1 MPAPLYY
8 CGVSLVSVVELLK
21 PKPVDYTEVSPN
33 HARLVLEPLERGFGY
48 TLGEA
53 LSGILLK
60 TQSGNAIDAFQ
71 MAGVK
76 DINSSKSDLVENL
89 FDVVMNLKSL
99 GIRTEEPLK
108 EPVWLTIERRGEG
121 EVHAS
126 DITCPDFI
134 SFVDPEARICTL
146 KGAKASLSMKLRVT
160 SGQGYVMTTSEKHL
174 PADSEDVVLIDANYS
189 PIRRYVY
196 EVESARVEQRTDL
209 DRLVINLETDG
220 TVAPEVALM
229 NASNMICGS
238 IDNIIDK
245 EEISE
250 RVIAPVAPPM
260 PDPVLMQL
268 VDDLEL
274 TVRSANCLKAE
285 SIIYIGD
292 LVQRTEVELLK
303 TPNLGKKSLT
313 EIKDILAQR
322 NLSLGMRVAN
332 WPPPGL
338 RVPNK

>member
-1 MPAPLYY
+1 M
-8 CGVSLVSVVELLK
+8 SVVELLK
-21 PKPVDYTEVSPN
+21 PKPVNYNEISPN
-33 HARLVLEPLERGFGY
+33 HARLALEPLERGFGY
-48 TLGEA
+48 TLGVA

-60 TQSGNAIDAFQ
+60 TLSGTAVDAFQ

-76 DINSSKSDLVENL
+76 DINSSKDDLEETL

-99 GIRTEEPLK
+99 AITSKEPLT

-126 DITCPDFI
+126 DIVCPENL

-146 KGAKASLSMKLRVT
+146 KGAKASLSMKLRIT
-160 SGQGYVMTTSEKHL
+160 SGQGYVMTTSDKHV
-174 PADSEDVVLIDANYS
+174 PAESEDVVLIDANYC
-189 PIRRYVY
+189 PIHRFVY

-209 DRLVINLETDG
+209 DKLVLDIETNG

-229 NASNMICGS
+229 NASNLLCDCIG
-238 IDNIIDK
+238 NIVNK

-250 RVIAPVAPPM
+250 RVSAPAAPPM

-285 SIIYIGD
+285 NIIYIGD
-292 LVQRTEVELLK
+292 LVQKTEVELLK
-303 TPNLGKKSLT
+303 TPNLGKKSLN
-313 EIKDILAQR
+313 EIKDVLAQR

-338 RVPNK
+338 RAPNK

>member
-1 MPAPLYY
+1 
-8 CGVSLVSVVELLK
+8 VSVVELLK

-48 TLGEA
+48 TLGVA

-60 TQSGNAIDAFQ
+60 TLSGNAIDAFQ

-89 FDVVMNLKSL
+89 FDVVINLKSL

>member
-1 MPAPLYY
+1 M
-8 CGVSLVSVVELLK
+8 SVVELLK
-21 PKPVDYTEVSPN
+21 PKPVNYNEISPN
-33 HARLVLEPLERGFGY
+33 HARLALEPLERGFGY
-48 TLGEA
+48 TLGVA

-60 TQSGNAIDAFQ
+60 TLSGTAVDAFQ

-76 DINSSKSDLVENL
+76 DINSSKDDLEETL

-99 GIRTEEPLK
+99 AITSKEPLT

-126 DITCPDFI
+126 DIVCPENL

-146 KGAKASLSMKLRVT
+146 KGAKASLSMKLRIT
-160 SGQGYVMTTSEKHL
+160 SGQGYVMTTSDKHV
-174 PADSEDVVLIDANYS
+174 PAESEDVVLIDANYC
-189 PIRRYVY
+189 PIRRFVY

-209 DRLVINLETDG
+209 DKLVLDIETNG

-229 NASNMICGS
+229 NASNLLCDCIG
-238 IDNIIDK
+238 NIVNK

-250 RVIAPVAPPM
+250 RVSAPAAPPM

-292 LVQRTEVELLK
+292 LVQKTEVELLK
-303 TPNLGKKSLT
+303 TPNLGKKSLN
-313 EIKDILAQR
+313 EIKDVLAQR

-332 WPPPGL
+332 WPTVSL
-338 RVPNK
+338 RTK

>member
-1 MPAPLYY
+1 M
-8 CGVSLVSVVELLK
+8 SVVELLK
-21 PKPVDYTEVSPN
+21 PKPVNYTEISPN

-48 TLGEA
+48 TLGVA

-60 TQSGNAIDAFQ
+60 TLSGTAVDAFQ

-76 DINSSKSDLVENL
+76 DVNSSKDDLVESI
-89 FDVVMNLKSL
+89 FEVVMNLKSL
-99 GIRTEEPLK
+99 AIASQEPLT
-108 EPVWLTIERRGEG
+108 EPVWLSIDKRGEG

-126 DITCPDFI
+126 DIVCPENL

-146 KGAKASLSMKLRVT
+146 KGAKASLSMKLRIS
-160 SGQGYVMTTSEKHL
+160 SGQGYVMTTSDKHI
-174 PADSEDVVLIDANYS
+174 PADAENVILIDANYC

-209 DRLVINLETDG
+209 DRLVIDLETNG
-220 TVAPEVALM
+220 TIAPEVALM
-229 NASNMICGS
+229 NASNLICECM
-238 IDNIIDK
+238 DNIIDK

-250 RVIAPVAPPM
+250 RVSAPVAPPM
-260 PDPVLMQL
+260 PDPVLMQP
-268 VDDLEL
+268 VEDLEL

-303 TPNLGKKSLT
+303 TPNLGKKSLN
-313 EIKDILAQR
+313 EIKDVLAQR
-322 NLSLGMRVAN
+322 NMSLGMRVAN

-338 RVPNK
+338 RTSNN

>member
-1 MPAPLYY
+1 M
-8 CGVSLVSVVELLK
+8 SVVELLK
-21 PKPVDYTEVSPN
+21 PKPVNYNEISPN
-33 HARLVLEPLERGFGY
+33 HARLALEPLERGFGY
-48 TLGEA
+48 TLGVA

-60 TQSGNAIDAFQ
+60 TLSGTAVDAFQ

-76 DINSSKSDLVENL
+76 DINSSKDDLEETL

-99 GIRTEEPLK
+99 AITSKEPLT

-126 DITCPDFI
+126 DIVCPENL

-146 KGAKASLSMKLRVT
+146 KGAKASLSMKLRIT
-160 SGQGYVMTTSEKHL
+160 SGQGYVMTTSDKHV
-174 PADSEDVVLIDANYS
+174 PAESEDVVLIDANYC
-189 PIRRYVY
+189 PIRRFVY

-209 DRLVINLETDG
+209 DKLVLDIETNG

-229 NASNMICGS
+229 NASNLLCDCIG
-238 IDNIIDK
+238 NIVNK

-250 RVIAPVAPPM
+250 RVSAPAAPPM

-292 LVQRTEVELLK
+292 LVQKTEVELLK
-303 TPNLGKKSLT
+303 TPNLGKKSLN
-313 EIKDILAQR
+313 EIKDVLAQR

-332 WPPPGL
+332 WPPVSL
-338 RVPNK
+338 STK

>member
-1 MPAPLYY
+1 M
-8 CGVSLVSVVELLK
+8 SVVELLK
-21 PKPVDYTEVSPN
+21 PKPVNYNEISPN
-33 HARLVLEPLERGFGY
+33 HARLALEPLERGFGY
-48 TLGEA
+48 TLGVA

-60 TQSGNAIDAFQ
+60 TLSGTAVDAFQ

-76 DINSSKSDLVENL
+76 DINSSKDDLEETL

-99 GIRTEEPLK
+99 AITSKEPLT

-126 DITCPDFI
+126 DIVCPENL

-146 KGAKASLSMKLRVT
+146 KGAKASLSMKLRIT
-160 SGQGYVMTTSEKHL
+160 SGQGYVMTTSDKHV
-174 PADSEDVVLIDANYS
+174 PAESEDVVLIDANYC
-189 PIRRYVY
+189 PIRRFVY

-209 DRLVINLETDG
+209 DKLVLDIETNG

-229 NASNMICGS
+229 NASNLLCDCIG
-238 IDNIIDK
+238 NIVNK

-250 RVIAPVAPPM
+250 RVSAPAAPPM

-292 LVQRTEVELLK
+292 LVQKTEVELLK
-303 TPNLGKKSLT
+303 TPNLGKKSLN
-313 EIKDILAQR
+313 EIKDVLAQR

-338 RVPNK
+338 RAPNK

>member
-1 MPAPLYY
+1 M
-8 CGVSLVSVVELLK
+8 SVVELLK
-21 PKPVDYTEVSPN
+21 PKPVNYNEISPN
-33 HARLVLEPLERGFGY
+33 HARLALEPLERGFGY
-48 TLGEA
+48 TLGVA

-60 TQSGNAIDAFQ
+60 TLSGTAVDAFQ

-76 DINSSKSDLVENL
+76 DINSSKDDLEETL

-99 GIRTEEPLK
+99 AITSKEPLT

-126 DITCPDFI
+126 DIVCPENL

-146 KGAKASLSMKLRVT
+146 KGAKASLSMKLRIT
-160 SGQGYVMTTSEKHL
+160 SGQGYVMTTSDKHV
-174 PADSEDVVLIDANYS
+174 PAESEDVVLIDANYC
-189 PIRRYVY
+189 PIRRFVY

-209 DRLVINLETDG
+209 DKLVLDIETNG
-220 TVAPEVALM
+220 TVVPEVALM
-229 NASNMICGS
+229 NASNLLCDCIG
-238 IDNIIDK
+238 NIVNK

-250 RVIAPVAPPM
+250 RVSAPAAPPM

-292 LVQRTEVELLK
+292 LVQKTEVELLK
-303 TPNLGKKSLT
+303 TPNLGKKSLN
-313 EIKDILAQR
+313 EIKDVLAQR

-332 WPPPGL
+332 WPPVSL
-338 RVPNK
+338 RTK

>member
-1 MPAPLYY
+1 M
-8 CGVSLVSVVELLK
+8 SVVELLK
-21 PKPVDYTEVSPN
+21 PKPVNYTEISPN

-48 TLGEA
+48 TLGVA

-60 TQSGNAIDAFQ
+60 TLSGTAVDAFQ

-76 DINSSKSDLVENL
+76 DVNSSKDDLVESI
-89 FDVVMNLKSL
+89 FEVVMNLKSL
-99 GIRTEEPLK
+99 AIASQEPLTD
-108 EPVWLTIERRGEG
+108 PVWLSIDKRGEG

-126 DITCPDFI
+126 DIVCPENL

-146 KGAKASLSMKLRVT
+146 KGAKASLSMKLRIS
-160 SGQGYVMTTSEKHL
+160 SGQGYVMTTSDKHI
-174 PADSEDVVLIDANYS
+174 PADAENVILIDANYC

-209 DRLVINLETDG
+209 DRLVIDLETNG
-220 TVAPEVALM
+220 TIAPEVALM
-229 NASNMICGS
+229 NASNLICECM
-238 IDNIIDK
+238 DNIIDK

-250 RVIAPVAPPM
+250 RVSAPVAPPM
-260 PDPVLMQL
+260 PDPVLMQP
-268 VDDLEL
+268 VEDLEL

-303 TPNLGKKSLT
+303 TPNLGKKSLN
-313 EIKDILAQR
+313 EIKDVLAQR

-338 RVPNK
+338 RTSNN

>member
-1 MPAPLYY
+1 M
-8 CGVSLVSVVELLK
+8 SVVELLK
-21 PKPVDYTEVSPN
+21 PKPVNYTEISPN

-48 TLGEA
+48 TLGVA

-60 TQSGNAIDAFQ
+60 TLSGTAVDAFQ

-76 DINSSKSDLVENL
+76 DVNSSKDDLVESI
-89 FDVVMNLKSL
+89 FEVVMNLKSL
-99 GIRTEEPLK
+99 AIASQEPLT
-108 EPVWLTIERRGEG
+108 EPVWLSIDKRGEG

-126 DITCPDFI
+126 DIVCPENL

-146 KGAKASLSMKLRVT
+146 KGAKASLSMKLRIS
-160 SGQGYVMTTSEKHL
+160 SGQGYVMTTSDKHI
-174 PADSEDVVLIDANYS
+174 PADAENVILIDANYC

-196 EVESARVEQRTDL
+196 EVESASVEQRTDL
-209 DRLVINLETDG
+209 DRLVIDLETNG
-220 TVAPEVALM
+220 TIAPEVALM
-229 NASNMICGS
+229 NASNLICECM
-238 IDNIIDK
+238 DNIIDK

-250 RVIAPVAPPM
+250 SVSAPVAPPM
-260 PDPVLMQL
+260 PDPVLMQP
-268 VDDLEL
+268 VEDLEL

-303 TPNLGKKSLT
+303 TPNLGKKSLN
-313 EIKDILAQR
+313 EIKDVLAQR

-338 RVPNK
+338 RTSNN

>member
-1 MPAPLYY
+1 M
-8 CGVSLVSVVELLK
+8 SVVELLK

-48 TLGEA
+48 TLGVA

-60 TQSGNAIDAFQ
+60 TLSGTAVDAFQ

-76 DINSSKSDLVENL
+76 DINSSKADLEETL

-99 GIRTEEPLK
+99 AISAQEPVK
-108 EPVWLTIERRGEG
+108 EPVWLTIERLGEG

-126 DITCPDFI
+126 DIVCPENI

-146 KGAKASLSMKLRVT
+146 KGAKASLSMKIRIT
-160 SGQGYVMTTSEKHL
+160 SGQGYVMATSDKHI
-174 PADSEDVVLIDANYS
+174 PADSDETILIDANYC
-189 PIRRYVY
+189 PVRRYVY

-209 DRLVINLETDG
+209 DRLVIDIETNG
-220 TVAPEVALM
+220 TIAPEVALM
-229 NASNMICGS
+229 NGSNLICDS
-238 IDNIIDK
+238 ICNIVDK

-250 RVIAPVAPPM
+250 RVMTPAAPPM

-285 SIIYIGD
+285 NIIYIGD
-292 LVQRTEVELLK
+292 LVQKTEVELLK
-303 TPNLGKKSLT
+303 TPNLGKKSLN
-313 EIKDILAQR
+313 EIKDVLAQR

-338 RVPNK
+338 RAPNK

>member
-1 MPAPLYY
+1 M
-8 CGVSLVSVVELLK
+8 SVVELLK
-21 PKPVDYTEVSPN
+21 PKPVNYTEISPN

-48 TLGEA
+48 TLGVA

-60 TQSGNAIDAFQ
+60 TLSGTAVDAFQ

-76 DINSSKSDLVENL
+76 DVNSSKDDLVESI
-89 FDVVMNLKSL
+89 FEVVMNLKSL
-99 GIRTEEPLK
+99 AIASQEPLT
-108 EPVWLTIERRGEG
+108 EPVWLSIDKRGEG

-126 DITCPDFI
+126 DIVCPENL

-146 KGAKASLSMKLRVT
+146 KGAKASLSMKLRIS
-160 SGQGYVMTTSEKHL
+160 SGQGYVMTTSDKHI
-174 PADSEDVVLIDANYS
+174 PADAENVILIDANYC

-209 DRLVINLETDG
+209 DRLVIDLETNG
-220 TVAPEVALM
+220 TIAPEVALM
-229 NASNMICGS
+229 NASNLICECM
-238 IDNIIDK
+238 DNIIDK

-250 RVIAPVAPPM
+250 RVSAPVVPPM
-260 PDPVLMQL
+260 PDPVLMQP
-268 VDDLEL
+268 VEDLEL

-303 TPNLGKKSLT
+303 TPNLGKKSLN
-313 EIKDILAQR
+313 EIKDVLAQR

-338 RVPNK
+338 RTSNN

>member
-1 MPAPLYY
+1 M
-8 CGVSLVSVVELLK
+8 SVVELLK
-21 PKPVDYTEVSPN
+21 PKPVNYTEVSPN
-33 HARLVLEPLERGFGY
+33 HAHLVLEPLERGFGY
-48 TLGEA
+48 TLGVA

-60 TQSGNAIDAFQ
+60 TLSGTAVDAFQ
-71 MAGVK
+71 IAGVK
-76 DINSSKSDLVENL
+76 DINSTKDDLVESI
-89 FDVVMNLKSL
+89 FEVIMNLKSL
-99 GIRTEEPLK
+99 AISSQEPLT
-108 EPVWLTIERRGEG
+108 EPVWLTIEKRGEG

-126 DITCPDFI
+126 DFVCSDNI

-146 KGAKASLSMKLRVT
+146 KGAKASLSMKLRVS
-160 SGQGYVMTTSEKHL
+160 SGQGYVMATSEKHIA
-174 PADSEDVVLIDANYS
+174 ADSEDVILIDANYC
-189 PIRRYVY
+189 PVRRYVY

-209 DRLVINLETDG
+209 DRLVIDLETNG
-220 TVAPEVALM
+220 TIAPEVALM
-229 NASNMICGS
+229 NASNLICECM
-238 IDNIIDK
+238 DNIIDK

-250 RVIAPVAPPM
+250 RISVPAAPPM

-303 TPNLGKKSLT
+303 TPNLGKKSLN
-313 EIKDILAQR
+313 EIKDVLAQR

-338 RVPNK
+338 RVTNN

>member
-1 MPAPLYY
+1 M
-8 CGVSLVSVVELLK
+8 SVVELLK
-21 PKPVDYTEVSPN
+21 PKPVNYNEISPN
-33 HARLVLEPLERGFGY
+33 HARLALEPLERGFGY
-48 TLGEA
+48 TLGVA

-60 TQSGNAIDAFQ
+60 TLSGTAVDAFQ

-76 DINSSKSDLVENL
+76 DINSSKDDLEETL

-99 GIRTEEPLK
+99 AITSKEPLT

-126 DITCPDFI
+126 DIVCPENL

-146 KGAKASLSMKLRVT
+146 KGAKASLSMKLRIT
-160 SGQGYVMTTSEKHL
+160 SGQGYVMTTSDKHV
-174 PADSEDVVLIDANYS
+174 PAESEDVVLIDANYC
-189 PIRRYVY
+189 PIRRFLY

-209 DRLVINLETDG
+209 DKLVLDIETNG

-229 NASNMICGS
+229 NASNLLCDCIG
-238 IDNIIDK
+238 NIVNK

-250 RVIAPVAPPM
+250 RVSAPAAPPM

-292 LVQRTEVELLK
+292 LVQKTEVELLK
-303 TPNLGKKSLT
+303 TPNLGKKSLN
-313 EIKDILAQR
+313 EIKDVLAQR

-332 WPPPGL
+332 WPPVSL
-338 RVPNK
+338 RTK

>member
-1 MPAPLYY
+1 M
-8 CGVSLVSVVELLK
+8 SVVELLK
-21 PKPVDYTEVSPN
+21 PKPVNYTEISPN

-48 TLGEA
+48 TLGVA

-60 TQSGNAIDAFQ
+60 TLSGTAVDAFQ

-76 DINSSKSDLVENL
+76 DVNSLKDDLVESI
-89 FDVVMNLKSL
+89 FEVVMNLKSL
-99 GIRTEEPLK
+99 AIASQEPLT
-108 EPVWLTIERRGEG
+108 EPVWLSIDKRGEG

-126 DITCPDFI
+126 DIVCPENL

-146 KGAKASLSMKLRVT
+146 KGAKASLSMKLRIS
-160 SGQGYVMTTSEKHL
+160 SGQGYVMTTSDKHI
-174 PADSEDVVLIDANYS
+174 PADAENVILIDANYC

-209 DRLVINLETDG
+209 DRLVIDLETNG
-220 TVAPEVALM
+220 TIAPEVALM
-229 NASNMICGS
+229 NASNLICECM
-238 IDNIIDK
+238 DNIIDK

-250 RVIAPVAPPM
+250 RVSAPVAPPM
-260 PDPVLMQL
+260 PDPVLMQP
-268 VDDLEL
+268 VEDLEL

-303 TPNLGKKSLT
+303 TPNLGKKSLN
-313 EIKDILAQR
+313 EIKDVLAQR

-338 RVPNK
+338 RTSNN

>member
-1 MPAPLYY
+1 M
-8 CGVSLVSVVELLK
+8 SVVELLK
-21 PKPVDYTEVSPN
+21 PKPVNYNEISPN
-33 HARLVLEPLERGFGY
+33 HARLALEPLERGFGY
-48 TLGEA
+48 TLGVA

-60 TQSGNAIDAFQ
+60 TLSGTAVDAFQ

-76 DINSSKSDLVENL
+76 DINSSKDDLEETL

-99 GIRTEEPLK
+99 AITSKEPLT

-126 DITCPDFI
+126 DIVCPENI

-146 KGAKASLSMKLRVT
+146 KGAKASLSMKLRIT
-160 SGQGYVMTTSEKHL
+160 SGQGYVMTTSDKHV
-174 PADSEDVVLIDANYS
+174 PAESEDVVLIDANYC
-189 PIRRYVY
+189 PIRRFVY

-209 DRLVINLETDG
+209 DKLVLDIETNG

-229 NASNMICGS
+229 NASNLLCDCIG
-238 IDNIIDK
+238 NIVNK

-250 RVIAPVAPPM
+250 RVSAPAAPPM

-292 LVQRTEVELLK
+292 LVQKTEVELLK
-303 TPNLGKKSLT
+303 TPNLGKKSLN
-313 EIKDILAQR
+313 EIKDVLAQR

-332 WPPPGL
+332 WPPVSL
-338 RVPNK
+338 RTK

>member
-1 MPAPLYY
+1 M
-8 CGVSLVSVVELLK
+8 SVVELLK
-21 PKPVDYTEVSPN
+21 PKPVNYNEISPN
-33 HARLVLEPLERGFGY
+33 HARLALEPLERGFGY
-48 TLGEA
+48 TLGVA

-60 TQSGNAIDAFQ
+60 TLSGTAVDAFQ

-76 DINSSKSDLVENL
+76 DINSSKDDLEETLV
-89 FDVVMNLKSL
+89 DVVMNLKSL
-99 GIRTEEPLK
+99 AITSKEPLT

-126 DITCPDFI
+126 DIVCPENL

-146 KGAKASLSMKLRVT
+146 KGAKASLSMKLRIT
-160 SGQGYVMTTSEKHL
+160 SGQGYVMTTSDKHV
-174 PADSEDVVLIDANYS
+174 PAESEDVVLIDANYC
-189 PIRRYVY
+189 PIRRFVY

-209 DRLVINLETDG
+209 DKLVLDIETNG

-229 NASNMICGS
+229 NASNLLCDCIG
-238 IDNIIDK
+238 NIVNK

-250 RVIAPVAPPM
+250 RVSAPAAPPM

-292 LVQRTEVELLK
+292 LVQKTEVELLK
-303 TPNLGKKSLT
+303 TPNLGKKSLN
-313 EIKDILAQR
+313 EIKDVLAQR

-332 WPPPGL
+332 WPPVSL
-338 RVPNK
+338 RTK

>member
-1 MPAPLYY
+1 M
-8 CGVSLVSVVELLK
+8 SVVELLK
-21 PKPVDYTEVSPN
+21 PKPVNYTEISPN

-48 TLGEA
+48 TLGVA

-60 TQSGNAIDAFQ
+60 TLSGTAVDAFQ

-76 DINSSKSDLVENL
+76 DVNSSKDDLVESI
-89 FDVVMNLKSL
+89 FEVVMNLKSL
-99 GIRTEEPLK
+99 AIASQEPLT
-108 EPVWLTIERRGEG
+108 EPVWLSIDKRGEG

-126 DITCPDFI
+126 DIVCPENL

-146 KGAKASLSMKLRVT
+146 KGAKASLSMKLRIS
-160 SGQGYVMTTSEKHL
+160 SGQGYVMTTSDKHI
-174 PADSEDVVLIDANYS
+174 PADAENVILIDANYC

-209 DRLVINLETDG
+209 DRLVIDLETNG
-220 TVAPEVALM
+220 TIAPEVALM
-229 NASNMICGS
+229 NASNLICECM
-238 IDNIIDK
+238 DNIIDK

-250 RVIAPVAPPM
+250 RVSAPVAPPM
-260 PDPVLMQL
+260 PDPVLMQP
-268 VDDLEL
+268 VEDLEL

-303 TPNLGKKSLT
+303 TPNLGKKSLN
-313 EIKDILAQR
+313 EIKDVLAQR

-338 RVPNK
+338 RT

>member
-1 MPAPLYY
+1 M
-8 CGVSLVSVVELLK
+8 SVVELLK
-21 PKPVDYTEVSPN
+21 PKPVNYTEISPN

-48 TLGEA
+48 TLGVA

-60 TQSGNAIDAFQ
+60 TLSGTAVDAFQ

-76 DINSSKSDLVENL
+76 DVNSSKDDLVESI
-89 FDVVMNLKSL
+89 FEVVMNIKSL
-99 GIRTEEPLK
+99 AIASQEPLT
-108 EPVWLTIERRGEG
+108 EPVWLSIDKRGEG

-126 DITCPDFI
+126 DIVCPENL

-146 KGAKASLSMKLRVT
+146 KGAKASLSMKLRIS
-160 SGQGYVMTTSEKHL
+160 SGQGYVMTTSDKHI
-174 PADSEDVVLIDANYS
+174 PADAENVILIDANYC

-209 DRLVINLETDG
+209 DRLVIDLETNG
-220 TVAPEVALM
+220 TIAPEVALM
-229 NASNMICGS
+229 NASNLICECM
-238 IDNIIDK
+238 DNIIDK

-250 RVIAPVAPPM
+250 RVSAPVAPPM
-260 PDPVLMQL
+260 PDPVLMQP
-268 VDDLEL
+268 VEDLEL

-303 TPNLGKKSLT
+303 TPNLGKKSLN
-313 EIKDILAQR
+313 EIKDVLAQR

-338 RVPNK
+338 RTSNN

>member
-1 MPAPLYY
+1 M
-8 CGVSLVSVVELLK
+8 SVVELLK

-48 TLGEA
+48 TLGVA

-60 TQSGNAIDAFQ
+60 TLSGNAIDAFQ

-89 FDVVMNLKSL
+89 FDVVINLKSL

-174 PADSEDVVLIDANYS
+174 PADSDDVVLIDANYS

>member
-1 MPAPLYY
+1 M
-8 CGVSLVSVVELLK
+8 SVVELLK
-21 PKPVDYTEVSPN
+21 PKPVNYTEISPN

-48 TLGEA
+48 TLGVA

-60 TQSGNAIDAFQ
+60 TLSGTAVDAFQ

-76 DINSSKSDLVENL
+76 DVNSSKDDLVESI
-89 FDVVMNLKSL
+89 FEVVMNLKSL
-99 GIRTEEPLK
+99 AIASQEPLT
-108 EPVWLTIERRGEG
+108 EPVWLSIDKRGEG

-126 DITCPDFI
+126 DIVCPENL

-146 KGAKASLSMKLRVT
+146 KGAKASLSMKLRIS
-160 SGQGYVMTTSEKHL
+160 SGQGYVMTTSDKHI
-174 PADSEDVVLIDANYS
+174 PADAENVILIDANYC

-209 DRLVINLETDG
+209 DRLVIDLETNG
-220 TVAPEVALM
+220 TIAPEVALM
-229 NASNMICGS
+229 NGSNLICDS
-238 IDNIIDK
+238 ICNIVDK

-250 RVIAPVAPPM
+250 RVSAPVAPPM
-260 PDPVLMQL
+260 PDPVLMQP
-268 VDDLEL
+268 VEDLEL

-303 TPNLGKKSLT
+303 TPNLGKKSLN
-313 EIKDILAQR
+313 EIKDVLAQR

-338 RVPNK
+338 RTSNN

>member
-1 MPAPLYY
+1 M
-8 CGVSLVSVVELLK
+8 SVVELLK
-21 PKPVDYTEVSPN
+21 PKPVNYNEISPN
-33 HARLVLEPLERGFGY
+33 HARLALEPLERGFGY
-48 TLGEA
+48 TLGVA

-60 TQSGNAIDAFQ
+60 TLSGTAVDAFQ

-76 DINSSKSDLVENL
+76 DINSSKDDLEETL

-99 GIRTEEPLK
+99 AITSKEPLT

-126 DITCPDFI
+126 YIVCPENL

-146 KGAKASLSMKLRVT
+146 KGAKASLSMKLRIT
-160 SGQGYVMTTSEKHL
+160 SGQGYVMTTSDKHV
-174 PADSEDVVLIDANYS
+174 PAESEDVVLIDANYC
-189 PIRRYVY
+189 PIRRFVY

-209 DRLVINLETDG
+209 DKLVLDIETNG

-229 NASNMICGS
+229 NASNLLCDCIG
-238 IDNIIDK
+238 NIVNK

-250 RVIAPVAPPM
+250 RVSAPAAPPM

-292 LVQRTEVELLK
+292 LVQKTEVELLK
-303 TPNLGKKSLT
+303 TPNLGKKSLN
-313 EIKDILAQR
+313 EIKDVLAQR

-332 WPPPGL
+332 WPPVSL
-338 RVPNK
+338 RTK

>member
-1 MPAPLYY
+1 M
-8 CGVSLVSVVELLK
+8 SVVELLK
-21 PKPVDYTEVSPN
+21 PKPVNYTEISPN

-48 TLGEA
+48 TLGVA

-60 TQSGNAIDAFQ
+60 TLSGTAVDAFQ

-76 DINSSKSDLVENL
+76 DVNSSKDDLVESI
-89 FDVVMNLKSL
+89 FEVVMNLKSL
-99 GIRTEEPLK
+99 AIASQEPLT
-108 EPVWLTIERRGEG
+108 EPVWLSIDKRGEG

-126 DITCPDFI
+126 DIVCPENL

-146 KGAKASLSMKLRVT
+146 KGAKASLSMKLRIS
-160 SGQGYVMTTSEKHL
+160 SGQGYVMTTSDKHI
-174 PADSEDVVLIDANYS
+174 PADAENVILIDANYC

-209 DRLVINLETDG
+209 DRLVIDLETNG
-220 TVAPEVALM
+220 TIAREVALM
-229 NASNMICGS
+229 NASNLICECM
-238 IDNIIDK
+238 DNIIDK

-250 RVIAPVAPPM
+250 RVSAPVAPPM
-260 PDPVLMQL
+260 PDPVLMQP
-268 VDDLEL
+268 VEDLEL

-303 TPNLGKKSLT
+303 TPNLGKKSLN
-313 EIKDILAQR
+313 EIKDVLAQR

-338 RVPNK
+338 RTSNN

>member
-1 MPAPLYY
+1 M
-8 CGVSLVSVVELLK
+8 SVVELLK
-21 PKPVDYTEVSPN
+21 PKPVNYTEISPN

-48 TLGEA
+48 TLGVA

-60 TQSGNAIDAFQ
+60 TLSGTAVDAFQ

-76 DINSSKSDLVENL
+76 DVNSSKDDLVESI
-89 FDVVMNLKSL
+89 FEVVMNLKSL
-99 GIRTEEPLK
+99 AIASQEPLT
-108 EPVWLTIERRGEG
+108 EPVWLSIDKRGEG

-126 DITCPDFI
+126 DIVCPENL

-146 KGAKASLSMKLRVT
+146 KGAKASLSMKLRIS
-160 SGQGYVMTTSEKHL
+160 SGQGYVMTTSDKHI
-174 PADSEDVVLIDANYS
+174 PADAENVILIDANYC

-209 DRLVINLETDG
+209 DRLVIDLETNG
-220 TVAPEVALM
+220 TIAPEVALM
-229 NASNMICGS
+229 NASNLICECM
-238 IDNIIDK
+238 DNIIDK

-250 RVIAPVAPPM
+250 RVSAPVAPPM
-260 PDPVLMQL
+260 PDPVLMQP
-268 VDDLEL
+268 VEDLEL

-303 TPNLGKKSLT
+303 TPNLGKKSLN
-313 EIKDILAQR
+313 EIKDVLAKYAR
-322 NLSLGMRVAN
+322 SKLATSRTSYI
-332 WPPPGL
+332 
-338 RVPNK
+338 K

>member
-1 MPAPLYY
+1 M
-8 CGVSLVSVVELLK
+8 SVVELLK
-21 PKPVDYTEVSPN
+21 PKPVNYTEISPN

-48 TLGEA
+48 TLGVA

-60 TQSGNAIDAFQ
+60 TLSGTAVDAFQ

-76 DINSSKSDLVENL
+76 DINSSKDDLEETL

-99 GIRTEEPLK
+99 AITSKEPLT

-126 DITCPDFI
+126 DIVCPENL

-146 KGAKASLSMKLRVT
+146 KGAKASLSMKLRIT
-160 SGQGYVMTTSEKHL
+160 SGQGYVMTTSDKHV
-174 PADSEDVVLIDANYS
+174 PAESEDVVLIDANYC
-189 PIRRYVY
+189 PIRRFVY

-209 DRLVINLETDG
+209 DKLVLDIETNG

-229 NASNMICGS
+229 NASNLLCDCIG
-238 IDNIIDK
+238 NIVNK

-250 RVIAPVAPPM
+250 RVSAPAAPPM

-292 LVQRTEVELLK
+292 LVQKTEVELLK
-303 TPNLGKKSLT
+303 TPNLGKKSLN
-313 EIKDILAQR
+313 EIKDVLAQR

-332 WPPPGL
+332 WPPVSL
-338 RVPNK
+338 RTK

>member
-1 MPAPLYY
+1 M
-8 CGVSLVSVVELLK
+8 SVVELLK
-21 PKPVDYTEVSPN
+21 PKPVNYTEISPN

-48 TLGEA
+48 TLGVA

-60 TQSGNAIDAFQ
+60 TLSGTAVDAFQ

-76 DINSSKSDLVENL
+76 DVNSSKDDLVESI
-89 FDVVMNLKSL
+89 FEVVMNLKSL
-99 GIRTEEPLK
+99 AIASQEPLT
-108 EPVWLTIERRGEG
+108 EPVWLSIDKRGEG

-126 DITCPDFI
+126 DIVCPENL

-146 KGAKASLSMKLRVT
+146 KGAKASLSMKLRIS
-160 SGQGYVMTTSEKHL
+160 SGQGYVMTTSDKHI
-174 PADSEDVVLIDANYS
+174 PADAENVILIDANYC

-209 DRLVINLETDG
+209 DRLVIDLETNG
-220 TVAPEVALM
+220 TIAPEVALM
-229 NASNMICGS
+229 NASNLICECM
-238 IDNIIDK
+238 DNIIDK

-250 RVIAPVAPPM
+250 RVSAPVAPPM
-260 PDPVLMQL
+260 PDPVLMQP
-268 VDDLEL
+268 VEDLEL

-303 TPNLGKKSLT
+303 TPNLGKKSLN
-313 EIKDILAQR
+313 EIKDVLAQR

-332 WPPPGL
+332 WPPPRL
-338 RVPNK
+338 RTSNN

>member
-1 MPAPLYY
+1 M
-8 CGVSLVSVVELLK
+8 SVVELLK
-21 PKPVDYTEVSPN
+21 PKPVNYTEISPN

-48 TLGEA
+48 TLGVA

-60 TQSGNAIDAFQ
+60 TLSGTAVDAFQ

-76 DINSSKSDLVENL
+76 DVNSSKDDLVESI
-89 FDVVMNLKSL
+89 FEVVMNLKSL
-99 GIRTEEPLK
+99 AIASQEPLT
-108 EPVWLTIERRGEG
+108 EPVWLSIDKRGEG

-126 DITCPDFI
+126 DIVCPENL

-146 KGAKASLSMKLRVT
+146 KGAKASLSMKLRIS
-160 SGQGYVMTTSEKHL
+160 SGQGYVMTTSDKHI
-174 PADSEDVVLIDANYS
+174 PADAENVILIDANYC

-209 DRLVINLETDG
+209 DRLVIDLETNG
-220 TVAPEVALM
+220 TIAPEVALM
-229 NASNMICGS
+229 NASNLICECM
-238 IDNIIDK
+238 DNIIDK

-250 RVIAPVAPPM
+250 RVSAPVAPPM
-260 PDPVLMQL
+260 PDPVLMQP
-268 VDDLEL
+268 VEDLEL

-303 TPNLGKKSLT
+303 TPNLGKKSLN
-313 EIKDILAQR
+313 EIKDVLAQR
-322 NLSLGMRVAN
+322 NLSLGVRVAN

-338 RVPNK
+338 RTSNN

>member
-1 MPAPLYY
+1 M
-8 CGVSLVSVVELLK
+8 CVVELLK
-21 PKPVDYTEVSPN
+21 PKPVNYTEISPN

-48 TLGEA
+48 TLGVA

-60 TQSGNAIDAFQ
+60 TLSGTAVDAFQ

-76 DINSSKSDLVENL
+76 DINSSKDDLEETL

-99 GIRTEEPLK
+99 AITSKEPLT

-126 DITCPDFI
+126 DIVCPENL

-146 KGAKASLSMKLRVT
+146 KGAKASLSMKLRIT
-160 SGQGYVMTTSEKHL
+160 SGQGYVMTTSDKHV
-174 PADSEDVVLIDANYS
+174 PAESEDVVLIDANYC
-189 PIRRYVY
+189 PIRRFVY

-209 DRLVINLETDG
+209 DKLVLDIETNG

-229 NASNMICGS
+229 NASNLLCDCIG
-238 IDNIIDK
+238 NIVNK
-245 EEISE
+245 EVISE
-250 RVIAPVAPPM
+250 RVSAPAAPPM

-292 LVQRTEVELLK
+292 LVQKTEVELLK
-303 TPNLGKKSLT
+303 TPNLGKKSLN
-313 EIKDILAQR
+313 EIKDVLAQR

-332 WPPPGL
+332 WPPVSL
-338 RVPNK
+338 RTN

>member
-1 MPAPLYY
+1 M
-8 CGVSLVSVVELLK
+8 SVVELLK
-21 PKPVDYTEVSPN
+21 PKPVNYTEISPN

-48 TLGEA
+48 TLGVA

-60 TQSGNAIDAFQ
+60 TLSGTAVDAFQ

-76 DINSSKSDLVENL
+76 DVNSSKDDLVESI
-89 FDVVMNLKSL
+89 FEVVMNLKS
-99 GIRTEEPLK
+99 IAIASQEPLT
-108 EPVWLTIERRGEG
+108 EPVWLSIDKRGEG

-126 DITCPDFI
+126 DIVCPENL

-146 KGAKASLSMKLRVT
+146 KGAKASLSMKLRIS
-160 SGQGYVMTTSEKHL
+160 SGQGYVMTTSDKHI
-174 PADSEDVVLIDANYS
+174 PADAENVILIDANYC

-209 DRLVINLETDG
+209 DRLVIDLETNG
-220 TVAPEVALM
+220 TIAPEVALM
-229 NASNMICGS
+229 NASNLICECM
-238 IDNIIDK
+238 DNIIDK

-250 RVIAPVAPPM
+250 RVSAPVAPPM
-260 PDPVLMQL
+260 PDPVLMQP
-268 VDDLEL
+268 VEDLEL

-303 TPNLGKKSLT
+303 TPNLGKKSLN
-313 EIKDILAQR
+313 EIKDVLAQR

-338 RVPNK
+338 RTSNN

>member
-1 MPAPLYY
+1 M
-8 CGVSLVSVVELLK
+8 SVVELLK
-21 PKPVDYTEVSPN
+21 PKPVNYTEISPN

-48 TLGEA
+48 TLGVA

-60 TQSGNAIDAFQ
+60 TLSGTAVDAFQ

-76 DINSSKSDLVENL
+76 DVNSSKDDLVESI
-89 FDVVMNLKSL
+89 FEVVMNLKSL
-99 GIRTEEPLK
+99 AIASQEPLT
-108 EPVWLTIERRGEG
+108 EPVWLSIDKRGEG

-126 DITCPDFI
+126 DIVCPENL

-146 KGAKASLSMKLRVT
+146 KGAKASLSMKLRIS
-160 SGQGYVMTTSEKHL
+160 SGQGYVMTTSDKHI
-174 PADSEDVVLIDANYS
+174 PADAENVILIDANYC

-209 DRLVINLETDG
+209 DRLVIDLETNG
-220 TVAPEVALM
+220 TIAPEVALM
-229 NASNMICGS
+229 NASNLICECM
-238 IDNIIDK
+238 DNIIDK

-250 RVIAPVAPPM
+250 RVSAPVAPPM
-260 PDPVLMQL
+260 PDPVLMQP
-268 VDDLEL
+268 VEDLEL

-303 TPNLGKKSLT
+303 TPNLGKKSLN
-313 EIKDILAQR
+313 EIKDVLAQR

-332 WPPPGL
+332 WPPVSL
-338 RVPNK
+338 RTK

>member
-1 MPAPLYY
+1 M
-8 CGVSLVSVVELLK
+8 SVVELLK
-21 PKPVDYTEVSPN
+21 PKPVNYTEISPN

-48 TLGEA
+48 TLGVA

-60 TQSGNAIDAFQ
+60 TLSGTAVDAFQ

-76 DINSSKSDLVENL
+76 DVNSSKDDLVESI
-89 FDVVMNLKSL
+89 FEVVMNLKSL
-99 GIRTEEPLK
+99 AIASQEPLT
-108 EPVWLTIERRGEG
+108 EPVWLSIDKRGEG

-126 DITCPDFI
+126 DIVCPENL

-146 KGAKASLSMKLRVT
+146 KGAKASLSMKLRIS
-160 SGQGYVMTTSEKHL
+160 SGQGYVMTTSDKHI
-174 PADSEDVVLIDANYS
+174 PADAENVILIDANYC

-209 DRLVINLETDG
+209 DRLVIDLEING
-220 TVAPEVALM
+220 TIAPEVALM
-229 NASNMICGS
+229 NASNLICECM
-238 IDNIIDK
+238 DNIIDK

-250 RVIAPVAPPM
+250 RVSAPVAPPM
-260 PDPVLMQL
+260 PDPVLMQP
-268 VDDLEL
+268 VEDLEL

-303 TPNLGKKSLT
+303 TPNLGKKSLN
-313 EIKDILAQR
+313 EIKDVLAQR

-338 RVPNK
+338 RTSNN

>member
-1 MPAPLYY
+1 M
-8 CGVSLVSVVELLK
+8 SVVELLK
-21 PKPVDYTEVSPN
+21 PKPVNYTEISPN

-48 TLGEA
+48 TLGVA

-60 TQSGNAIDAFQ
+60 TLSGTAVDAFQ

-76 DINSSKSDLVENL
+76 DVNSSKDDLVESI
-89 FDVVMNLKSL
+89 FEVVMNLKSL
-99 GIRTEEPLK
+99 AIASQEPLT
-108 EPVWLTIERRGEG
+108 EPVWLSIDKLGEG

-126 DITCPDFI
+126 DIVCPENL

-146 KGAKASLSMKLRVT
+146 KGAKASLSMKLRIS
-160 SGQGYVMTTSEKHL
+160 SGQGYVMTTSDKHI
-174 PADSEDVVLIDANYS
+174 PADAENVILIDANYC

-209 DRLVINLETDG
+209 DRLVIDLETNG
-220 TVAPEVALM
+220 TIAPEVALM
-229 NASNMICGS
+229 NASNLICECM
-238 IDNIIDK
+238 DNIIDK

-250 RVIAPVAPPM
+250 RVSAPVAPPM
-260 PDPVLMQL
+260 PDPVLMQP
-268 VDDLEL
+268 VEDLEL

-303 TPNLGKKSLT
+303 TPNLGKKSLN
-313 EIKDILAQR
+313 EIKDVLAQR

-338 RVPNK
+338 RTSNN

>member
-48 TLGEA
+48 TLGVA

-60 TQSGNAIDAFQ
+60 TLSGNAIDAFQ

-89 FDVVMNLKSL
+89 FDVVINLKSL

-146 KGAKASLSMKLRVT
+146 KCAKASLSMKLRVT

-174 PADSEDVVLIDANYS
+174 PADSDDVVLIDANYS

>member
-1 MPAPLYY
+1 
-8 CGVSLVSVVELLK
+8 
-21 PKPVDYTEVSPN
+21 
-33 HARLVLEPLERGFGY
+33 
-48 TLGEA
+48 
-53 LSGILLK
+53 
-60 TQSGNAIDAFQ
+60 

-76 DINSSKSDLVENL
+76 DVNSSKDDLVESI
-89 FDVVMNLKSL
+89 FEVVMNLKSL
-99 GIRTEEPLK
+99 AIASQEPLT
-108 EPVWLTIERRGEG
+108 EPVWLSIDKRGEG

-126 DITCPDFI
+126 DIVCPENL

-146 KGAKASLSMKLRVT
+146 KGAKASLSMKLRIS
-160 SGQGYVMTTSEKHL
+160 SGQGYVMTTSDKHI
-174 PADSEDVVLIDANYS
+174 PADAENVILIDANYC

-209 DRLVINLETDG
+209 DRLVIDLETNG
-220 TVAPEVALM
+220 TIAPEVALM
-229 NASNMICGS
+229 NASNLICECM
-238 IDNIIDK
+238 DNIIDK

-250 RVIAPVAPPM
+250 RVSAPVAPPM
-260 PDPVLMQL
+260 PDPVLMQP
-268 VDDLEL
+268 VEDLEL

-303 TPNLGKKSLT
+303 TPNLGKKSLN
-313 EIKDILAQR
+313 EIKDVLAQR

-338 RVPNK
+338 RTSNN

>member
-48 TLGEA
+48 TLGVA

-60 TQSGNAIDAFQ
+60 TLSGNAIDAFQ

-89 FDVVMNLKSL
+89 FEVVMNLKSL

-126 DITCPDFI
+126 DITCPDLI

-229 NASNMICGS
+229 NASNMICNS

>member
-1 MPAPLYY
+1 MPAPLLY

-21 PKPVDYTEVSPN
+21 PKPVDYTEISAN
-33 HARLVLEPLERGFGY
+33 HAHLVLEPLERGFGY
-48 TLGEA
+48 TLGVA

-60 TQSGNAIDAFQ
+60 TLSGSAVDAFQ
-71 MAGVK
+71 IAGVK
-76 DINSSKSDLVENL
+76 DVNSSKDDLVESL

-99 GIRTEEPLK
+99 AVSTKEPLT
-108 EPVWLTIERRGEG
+108 EPVWLTIDRRGEG

-126 DITCPDFI
+126 DIVCPENI

-146 KGAKASLSMKLRVT
+146 KGAKASLSMKLRIT
-160 SGQGYVMTTSEKHL
+160 SGQGYVMATSDLHV
-174 PADSEDVVLIDANYS
+174 PAESEDVILIDANYC
-189 PIRRYVY
+189 PVRRYVY

-209 DRLVINLETDG
+209 DRLVIDLETDG
-220 TVAPEVALM
+220 TIAPEVALM
-229 NASNMICGS
+229 NASNLICDS
-238 IDNIIDK
+238 IVNIVDK
-245 EEISE
+245 DEISE
-250 RVIAPVAPPM
+250 HVSAPVAPPM

-303 TPNLGKKSLT
+303 TPNLGKKSLN
-313 EIKDILAQR
+313 EIKDVLAQKG
-322 NLSLGMRVAN
+322 LSLGMRVAN
-332 WPPPGL
+332 WPPASIKGT
-338 RVPNK
+338 K

>member
-1 MPAPLYY
+1 M
-8 CGVSLVSVVELLK
+8 SVVELRK
-21 PKPVDYTEVSPN
+21 PKPVNYTEISPN

-48 TLGEA
+48 TLGVA

-60 TQSGNAIDAFQ
+60 TLSGTAVDAFQ

-76 DINSSKSDLVENL
+76 DVNSSKDDLVESI
-89 FDVVMNLKSL
+89 FEVVMNLKSL
-99 GIRTEEPLK
+99 AIASQEPLT
-108 EPVWLTIERRGEG
+108 EPVWLSIDKRGEG

-126 DITCPDFI
+126 DIVCPENL

-146 KGAKASLSMKLRVT
+146 KGAKASLSMKLRIS
-160 SGQGYVMTTSEKHL
+160 SGQGYVMTTSDKHI
-174 PADSEDVVLIDANYS
+174 PADAENVILIDANYC

-209 DRLVINLETDG
+209 DRLVIDLETNG
-220 TVAPEVALM
+220 TIAPEVALM
-229 NASNMICGS
+229 NASNLICECM
-238 IDNIIDK
+238 DNIIDK

-250 RVIAPVAPPM
+250 RVSAPVAPPM
-260 PDPVLMQL
+260 PDPVLMQP
-268 VDDLEL
+268 VEDLEL

-303 TPNLGKKSLT
+303 TPNLGKKSLN
-313 EIKDILAQR
+313 EIKDVLAQR

-338 RVPNK
+338 RTSNN